1 MMSECEIASVIN
13 MSEPTPLDAAG
24 ENWSR
29 RATEKGMLYDV
40 AGDVADGV
48 ASTMLFL
55 MIKERESTD

>member
-29 RATEKGMLYDV
+29 RSLKKGGLY
-40 AGDVADGV
+40 DVADGV
-48 ASTMLFL
+48 ASTMFFL

>member
-29 RATEKGMLYDV
+29 RALEKRDALWRP
-40 AGDVADGV
+40 DGV